1 MLRMENYAMSRRAEK
16 ILIVDGDQELSFS
29 LSRILELEGYLV
41 QTVPNGADAIVKAR
55 NECFDVFL
63 IDIKLPDMEGTELLT
78 QIQSINSD
86 AIKIIITGY
95 PSVDNAA
102 KSVNMGANAYFVKP
116 LKLDVLLRDIKEKL
130 KDRHR
135 QKTIAGK
142 KIEDWVKLRINKI
155 QLNEYS
161 KFAEETANLFGIFDL
176 SKTQAK
182 VYMALNAL
190 GVATASEI
198 AALSR
203 IRREEVYRMMP
214 ELENRGIISSRLEAP
229 RKFAATEPKT
239 ALSILVKVKTE
250 AMEQEMNT
258 LYRMKD
264 ELISRMLSTS
274 FGIYEEC
281 SVEALSRQDNVE
293 MRLIQMVK
301 KAKNQIL
308 FAGSLDDVKK
318 ISNETAGVD
327 GIQIKMRTVV
337 SVSDIVDEVDE
348 SGDGN
353 ALRHFLMVACRGNC
367 KVELKQV
374 DKVSFNLA
382 IVDGKEAI
390 WGEYKPGTVER
401 KVFWTNDPVQVGILK
416 RAFESLW
423 QEAVS
428 CEPCLNEVRTS
439 TLA

>member
-1 MLRMENYAMSRRAEK
+1 MSKRVDK
-16 ILIVDGDQELSFS
+16 ILIVDDDEKLRLS
-29 LSRILELEGYLV
+29 LAKILELEGYLV
-41 QTVPNGADAIVKAR
+41 ESVANGSEAIVKAK
-55 NECFDVFL
+55 NLCFDVFL
-63 IDIKLPDMEGTELLT
+63 IDIVLPDMEGTELLA
-78 QIQSINSD
+78 QVQSINSD
-86 AIKIIITGY
+86 AIKIMITGY

-102 KSVNMGANAYFVKP
+102 KSINMGANAYFIKP
-116 LKLDVLLRDIKEKL
+116 LKLDILLRDIKEKL
-130 KDRHR
+130 KGRHR

-161 KFAEETANLFGIFDL
+161 KFAEETANLFGVFGL

-250 AMEQEMNT
+250 AMEQEMST

-264 ELISRMLSTS
+264 ELISRMLNTS

-308 FAGSLDDVKK
+308 YVGSLDDVKK
-318 ISNETAGVD
+318 ISNETAEAD
-327 GIQIKMRTVV
+327 GNQIKMRTVV
-337 SVSDIVDEVDE
+337 SASDIVDEVEE
-348 SGDGN
+348 SDDGN
-353 ALRHFLMVACRGNC
+353 ALRHFLMIACRGNC

-390 WGEYKPGTVER
+390 WGEYKPGTAER

-428 CEPCLNEVRTS
+428 CEPCLNEVRVS